1 MHIALLTGGI
11 SPERPITLRS
21 NEGLQT
27 FLKETNHTYDVYD
40 IPEEIDEF
48 LSKYQNYDIVF
59 PYLHGRYGEDGAI
72 TGLCETLGLKY
83 VGSPSTTHALC
94 IDKFH
99 TNCVVEHLGIVHVPR
114 SWVPG
119 IHVPKMLGFNE
130 DTLSPNQ
137 SGELP
142 APVIVKPNC
151 GGSTVATN
159 KATTV
164 QKLFMGIEEV
174 HQNTGALT
182 AKNIGSLAAVG

>member
-11 SPERPITLRS
+11 SPERPISLRS

-27 FLKETNHTYDVYD
+27 FLKETQHTYDVYD
-40 IPEEIDEF
+40 IPEEIDMF
-48 LSKYQNYDIVF
+48 LSKYQSYDIVI

-72 TGLCETLGLKY
+72 TGLCESLGIRY

-99 TNCVVEHLGIVHVPR
+99 TNCVVEHLGIVHVPK

-119 IHVPKMLGFNE
+119 IHVPKMLGFSE
-130 DTLSPNQ
+130 DALSPTQ
-137 SGELP
+137 TDTLP

-159 KATTV
+159 KASTV
-164 QKLFMGIEEV
+164 QKLFTSIEEV
-174 HQNTGALT
+174 YQNTSALT
-182 AKNIGSLAAVG
+182 AKNIGTLGAV